1 MYIYVLNNET
11 KYERKLCFLRIKKTT
26 CFYFSWVCA
35 YRDISTKFW
44 SSSGLAQCESNM
56 TGVEWLTVVCISG
69 KSEQEW
75 VSLLPASIY
84 HLPSGLSLYFGCGW
98 LSPLYFQV
106 LDVCEFYHEI
116 SMMFVFFKFF
126 QCSKVIMN
134 CWKCGKCIYFNPFC
148 QQSCL
153 QFNVFKQL
161 LCSNN
166 LEKKMSSIDVFK
178 SF

>member
-134 CWKCGKCIYFNPFC
+134 CWIAVNLYILILFVSNHVFNLMSLNNYCVVIIYRKKC
-148 QQSCL
+148 L
-153 QFNVFKQL
+153 R
-161 LCSNN
+161 
-166 LEKKMSSIDVFK
+166 
-178 SF
+178 